1 MFRKMKAIY
10 RQGVLSL
17 EERLPLADGT
27 HVRVTVSVDEVPRG
41 GIQESHEN
49 SWDALNQLL
58 KDCSIDTGVSDL
70 ARSHDHYLYGTDV
83 QSDK

>member
-1 MFRKMKAIY
+1 MKAIY
-10 RQGVLSL
+10 HQGVLSL
-17 EERLPLADGT
+17 EEPLPLADGT
-27 HVRVTVSVDEVPRG
+27 HVRVTVSADEESQG
-41 GIQESHEN
+41 AIQESHED

-83 QSDK
+83 QSEK